1 VTDEEQDER
10 FYRDTEAI
18 AFPKLNDHQLSLL
31 EPLGQRRV
39 VKRGDLIF
47 KAGQRDL
54 GLAIVL
60 RGELEAFETRDGTE
74 YNLANARE
82 RDFMGDV
89 SMLQGTS
96 ILGSSRVTSEE
107 AEILL
112 IPAAELRRAL
122 AEIPAVSKTI
132 VDALIMR
139 RRRVSRYREF
149 AGLRVL
155 AARGARDGH
164 QLDDFLDKNH
174 IPHRLIEFESEQG
187 QAVSNRLH
195 LTTRDLPVLITPAG
209 APLRRPSLREVAQV
223 AGLLRPLALQ
233 DETEILSDVTIVG
246 AGPAGLGAAVYAA
259 SEGLKTVVLE
269 SYAPGGQAGSSSLIE
284 NFFGYPT
291 GISGGDLTWLAQL
304 QAYRFGAKFS
314 TPSQALALNYNPD
327 GEYRACIQLEGC
339 DAILRAKAVLI
350 ATGADYGRLDAEN
363 RERFEGV
370 GVYYAATALEGQICR
385 NETVIVVG
393 SGNSAG
399 QAAMFLSDGAAK
411 VLLVVRGKDITSKM
425 SDYLSRRVQA
435 QKNVDILYNT
445 EIRRMSGNQKLE
457 EVEVENTKTGERR
470 VIKTPAVFSMI
481 GARPCTEW
489 LPPEIA
495 RDDRGFIKT
504 GTAVADEP
512 VWRSRKHQP
521 TPMETSLPG
530 IFAAGDVRS
539 GSVKRCAAAVGEG
552 GMAIAGI
559 HLSLASRS
567 NA

>member
-1 VTDEEQDER
+1 VTDDEQDER

-155 AARGARDGH
+155 AVRGARDGH

-339 DAILRAKAVLI
+339 DATLRAKAVLI

-435 QKNVDILYNT
+435 QKNVDILCNT

-512 VWRSRKHQP
+512 AWRSRKHQP

-559 HLSLASRS
+559 HLSLASRR